1 MQMTIYY
8 TEEDQYLIDKVE
20 AEADAH
26 RKSKSAVILTA
37 LEYYLERGRRV
48 GEILCDMGRLEPKQ
62 LQQALEK
69 QEKDSN
75 GRRLGEILLAEEMV
89 RAQDLNR
96 ALAIQGKG
104 QG

>member
-20 AEADAH
+20 EEAETH

-37 LEYYLERGRRV
+37 LERYLEQNRRV

-62 LQQALEK
+62 LQEALEK
-69 QEKDSN
+69 QKN
-75 GRRLGEILLAEEMV
+75 QKGRKLGEILLAEDMV
-89 RAQDLNR
+89 RSQDLNR
-96 ALAIQGKG
+96 ALAIQGKVNS
-104 QG
+104 